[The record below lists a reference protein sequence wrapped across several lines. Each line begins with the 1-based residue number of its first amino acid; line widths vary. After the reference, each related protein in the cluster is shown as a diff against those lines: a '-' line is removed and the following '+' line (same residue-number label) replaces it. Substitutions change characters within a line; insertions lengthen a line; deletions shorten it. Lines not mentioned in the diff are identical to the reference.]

1 MRRCSGP
8 RVAAC
13 EVMWTNTKP
22 LPLLA
27 AILGLFVLGRAGP
40 AAAQEAT
47 LTELGGAKT
56 QGIIEVDASPTR
68 VYAVMTGYANWPHVL
83 TDVKSAAV
91 KAGGREDAKVRFDSR
106 AMKHAVTVQFDNDA
120 DVALRFRMVDGPRG
134 ARATGEY
141 LVVSLDGGRRT
152 RITAT
157 LYMNVVGVVGWLV
170 RDKTIRKMRQQ
181 KLRTDLED
189 VARYLDSL
197 P

>member
-1 MRRCSGP
+1 
-8 RVAAC
+8 
-13 EVMWTNTKP
+13 MWTTTQR
-22 LPLLA
+22 LRLLA

-40 AAAQEAT
+40 AAAEEAT

-56 QGIIEVDASPTR
+56 QGIIEVDASPAR
-68 VYAVMTGYANWPHVL
+68 VYAVMTDYENWPNVL
-83 TDVKSAAV
+83 TDVKAASV
-91 KAGGREDAKVRFDSR
+91 KAGGRDDAKVRFDSR
-106 AMKHAVTVQFDNDA
+106 AMKHAVTVLFDNDA
-120 DVALRFRMVDGPRG
+120 DAAIRFRLVDGPRG

-141 LVVSLDGGRRT
+141 LLESVDGGKRT

-189 VARYLDSL
+189 GARYFE
-197 P
+197 